1 MPSHWTVTQSIVY
14 DRSNEG
20 LDKIQRKIETLHK
33 RRKDGFNAR
42 KGYDGDLLRNTLCKR
57 AHGTDLIQGSILPF
71 ELEDIIDVV

>member
-1 MPSHWTVTQSIVY
+1 MTELTRAWTK
-14 DRSNEG
+14 SNG
-20 LDKIQRKIETLHK
+20 RLKRALHK